1 MLINSIIDLTKSLEK
16 KGLMRQRNPIA
27 PKDNRLNFSSSD
39 YLSLKNNKDIKA
51 AYERGFNLYPVGSTG
66 SMVVCGYHENH
77 KVLETHFAKRLGCDD
92 ALVFSS
98 GFAANLSIVSLLAKL
113 NANILID
120 KSAHASFYDGL
131 ALAKASYQRYLHQDL
146 HDLSQKLDVNK
157 DNQVVIT
164 ESIFSMSGSI
174 AELSQLVSLAKK
186 VKADCIVDEAHAFGV
201 IGDRGLGLVNQ
212 ENLSQ
217 NEVPLRLIPFGK
229 AFASQ
234 GAVVAGKKEWIEA
247 LLQVARPYI
256 YSTGISPALTYGLL
270 KTFDFIYQANERREK
285 LQQLIHYFRQKI
297 AQINLKFR
305 DSLTPIQQLQLG
317 DPKLSLKLSSELK
330 LRGILC
336 QAMRQPTVTKPETGL
351 RIILNYHHEYEDID
365 YLFENL
371 LVLNERL
378 L

>member
-1 MLINSIIDLTKSLEK
+1 
-16 KGLMRQRNPIA
+16 MRQRNPIA